1 MRLEMGHIY
10 IKDIQFADESKIQDG
25 VLYVAKEEL
34 EKTALEDEKIKGVS
48 FDIARPGESV
58 RITPVKDVIEPRV
71 KVEGRGGVFPGV
83 ISKVDTVGSGKTYAL
98 KGMAVVTAGRI
109 VGFQEGIIDMTGPG
123 AQYTP
128 FSQTLNLVMVCEPVD
143 DIKQHDYEKAVRFAG
158 FRVAAYIG
166 ELARSLTPDE
176 TKVYET
182 CTIKEGLEKYPEL
195 PRVAYVQMLQSQGLL
210 HDTYVYGVDAKKIVP
225 TILSPT
231 EIMDGAI
238 VSGNCV
244 SACDKNPTYVHQNN
258 PVVHDLF
265 EEHGKT
271 LNFVCQI
278 ITNENVY
285 LADKQRSSDWTA
297 KLCKMLDL
305 DGVIVS
311 QEGFGNPDTDLIMN
325 CKKIEA
331 EGVKTVIITDEYAG
345 RDGKSQSLA
354 DADAAADAV
363 VTGGNANEVIIL
375 PKLDK
380 VIGTLD
386 YVTKIA
392 GASEETLRED
402 GSLEVELQVI
412 TGATNETGFGCAQLV
427 SSVDD
432 GNFSG
437 KFSQVHGLLHCGV
450 ASSYDKHF
458 QILKEVGIAG
468 SAVGYAFSSE
478 LSLALASDGACVS
491 AGGNDHI
498 FCLVL
503 IFRTLQDL
511 DLAAEIHCIDGV
523 GNTLCAELLHLL
535 CHSCDQGRS

>member
-1 MRLEMGHIY
+1 MKLEMGYIHIT
-10 IKDIQFADESKIQDG
+10 DIHFAEESRIEDG
-25 VLYVAKEEL
+25 ILYVS
-34 EKTALEDEKIKGVS
+34 EKAVRETALEDEKLKSVS

-71 KVEGRGGVFPGV
+71 KVEGRGGIFPGI
-83 ISKVDTVGSGKTYAL
+83 ISKTDTVGEGKTYAL
-98 KGMAVVTAGRI
+98 KGMAVVTAGKI
-109 VGFQEGIIDMTGPG
+109 VGFQEGVIDMTGPG
-123 AQYTP
+123 ADYTP
-128 FSQTLNLVMVCEPVD
+128 FSNTLNLVMVCEALEGIEP
-143 DIKQHDYEKAVRFAG
+143 HEYEKAVRLAG
-158 FRVAAYIG
+158 FRVAVYIG
-166 ELARSLTPDE
+166 ELARTLTPDE

-182 CTIKEGLEKYPEL
+182 FGLKEGIEKYPEL

-244 SACDKNPTYVHQNN
+244 SACDKNPTYVHLNN

-265 EEHGKT
+265 DQHGKT

-297 KLCKMLDL
+297 KLCRMLDL

-325 CKKIEA
+325 CKKIET
-331 EGVKTVIITDEYAG
+331 EGIKTVIITDEYAG

-363 VTGGNANEVIIL
+363 VTGGNANQVVIL

-386 YVTKIA
+386 YITKIA
-392 GASEETLRED
+392 GASEETLHKD

-412 TGATNETGFGCAQLV
+412 TGATNETGFNKL
-427 SSVDD
+427 
-432 GNFSG
+432 
-437 KFSQVHGLLHCGV
+437 
-450 ASSYDKHF
+450 
-458 QILKEVGIAG
+458 
-468 SAVGYAFSSE
+468 SA
-478 LSLALASDGACVS
+478 
-491 AGGNDHI
+491 
-498 FCLVL
+498 
-503 IFRTLQDL
+503 R
-511 DLAAEIHCIDGV
+511 
-523 GNTLCAELLHLL
+523 
-535 CHSCDQGRS
+535 

>member
-1 MRLEMGHIY
+1 MKLEMGHIY
-10 IKDIQFADESKIQDG
+10 IKDIQFAAESKIEDG
-25 VLYVAKEEL
+25 ILYVSEEAV
-34 EKTALEDEKIKGVS
+34 KAIALEDDKIKSVS
-48 FDIARPGESV
+48 FDIAKPGESV

-71 KVEGRGGVFPGV
+71 KVEGRGGIFPGV
-83 ISKVDTVGSGKTYAL
+83 IAKVDTVGSGKTYAL
-98 KGMAVVTAGRI
+98 KGMAVVTAGKI

-123 AQYTP
+123 ADYTP
-128 FSQTLNLVMVCEPVD
+128 FSKTLNLVMVCEPVD
-143 DIKQHDYEKAVRFAG
+143 GIKQHDYEPAVRFAG

-166 ELARSLTPDE
+166 ELARNLTPDE

-182 CTIKEGLEKYPEL
+182 CTIKEGMEKYPDL

-244 SACDKNPTYVHQNN
+244 SACDKNPTYVHLNN

-285 LADKQRSSDWTA
+285 LADKMRSSDWTA
-297 KLCKMLDL
+297 KICKMLDL

-363 VTGGNANEVIIL
+363 VTGGNANQVVIL

-402 GSLEVELQVI
+402 GSLEVELQVL
-412 TGATNETGFGCAQLV
+412 TGATNETGFNKL
-427 SSVDD
+427 
-432 GNFSG
+432 
-437 KFSQVHGLLHCGV
+437 
-450 ASSYDKHF
+450 
-458 QILKEVGIAG
+458 
-468 SAVGYAFSSE
+468 SA
-478 LSLALASDGACVS
+478 
-491 AGGNDHI
+491 
-498 FCLVL
+498 
-503 IFRTLQDL
+503 R
-511 DLAAEIHCIDGV
+511 
-523 GNTLCAELLHLL
+523 
-535 CHSCDQGRS
+535 